1 MVDCRYGKQDSRLAC
16 LCRSPKKPSRQSFI
30 HREVNIRREDSS
42 STIRNDLPSVCLY
55 KSTFI
60 FDFLFFHP
68 VFPLWFCSDM
78 NGLCIILSNFDLFS
92 FFFFVP
98 LTLIQQRQERRRCS
112 KRNQLWNYPWEW
124 TWSCV
129 RYYSICADREAH
141 SSNGVQQ
148 GCKM

>member
-92 FFFFVP
+92 FFFCPTHSNSTETGAEKVFQEKPTVE
-98 LTLIQQRQERRRCS
+98 LSLRMDMVLCKVLQYLCWQRGS
-112 KRNQLWNYPWEW
+112 FIK
-124 TWSCV
+124 WSPT
-129 RYYSICADREAH
+129 RL
-141 SSNGVQQ
+141 
-148 GCKM
+148 